1 MGGASTY
8 ELRFPALEVRQGRK
22 RHLYTFAVDGKKLP
36 KFTTVSRVRRYE
48 RQIAGYQ
55 RPEVLAHV
63 ASIRSYIE
71 TASPMIPNAIVV
83 AFDTRVRFEPTGL
96 TTASDGYVASGTLI
110 VPVDEE
116 LPDEEKPG
124 WIVDGQQR
132 CAAVR
137 EAEVDS
143 FPLCVTAF
151 ITDSESEQRAQFI
164 LVNSTKPLPKGL
176 VYELLPSTDGP
187 LPPAL
192 MRKRFPS
199 FVAERLNL
207 DEDSPFYQ
215 LIRTPTIPDGVV
227 TGTSVLRMLE
237 NSLTNGCLYYFR
249 DPKTGGGDVEE
260 MLLILKA
267 FWRSVEKVFDE
278 AWGLPP
284 RRSRLMHGV
293 GIVSLGYLMDTITD
307 EYMDRDL
314 LPNETDYA
322 AALELLREEC
332 AWTDGY
338 WYFQDD
344 SARRWNELQNLH
356 KDIKLLTDH
365 LQRNH
370 RRLSRAKRR
379 VVQN

>member
-1 MGGASTY
+1 
-8 ELRFPALEVRQGRK
+8 
-22 RHLYTFAVDGKKLP
+22 
-36 KFTTVSRVRRYE
+36 VRRKE

-83 AFDTRVRFEPTGL
+83 AFDTRVRFEPTSRA
-96 TTASDGYVASGTLI
+96 TSSDDYVVSGTLI

-137 EAEVDS
+137 EARVDS

-187 LPPAL
+187 LPPVL

-199 FVAERLNL
+199 FVAERLNF

-215 LIRTPTIPDGVV
+215 LIRTPTVPDGVV
-227 TGTSVLRMLE
+227 NGTSVLRMVE

-249 DPKTGGGDVEE
+249 DPLTGGGDIEE

-267 FWRSVEKVFDE
+267 FWRSVEQVFAD

-314 LPNETDYA
+314 FPCESDYV
-322 AALELLREEC
+322 AALKLLREEC
-332 AWTDGY
+332 AWTGGY
-338 WYFQDD
+338 WYFRDD
-344 SARRWNELQNLH
+344 SPRRWNELQNLH

-365 LQRNH
+365 LQRNY
-370 RRLSRAKRR
+370 RKISRSKCR
-379 VVQN
+379 VV